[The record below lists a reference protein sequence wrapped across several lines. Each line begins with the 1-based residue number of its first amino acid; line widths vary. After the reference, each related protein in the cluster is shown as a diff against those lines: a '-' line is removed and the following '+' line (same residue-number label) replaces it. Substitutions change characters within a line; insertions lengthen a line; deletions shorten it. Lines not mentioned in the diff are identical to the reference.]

1 MKKIKHLPFVIIIC
15 TVLAASLAAC
25 NASSTVTDSGAETET
40 VCYNINDFQSL
51 KIGEST
57 FDDVYNVAPD
67 FTMYAAS
74 YGALCEYASDTG
86 GKIWVKLYGEELIWG
101 AIEVGF

>member
-25 NASSTVTDSGAETET
+25 NASPTVTDSQTET

-86 GKIWVKLYGEELIWG
+86 GKIWVKLYGKELILG